1 MKGRNKMC
9 AAALF
14 FMMTGGLVLAADTTK
29 AEPVQAVAAAT
40 QAKAQT
46 AQAAPVQQTYSLDLD
61 TTKYEKKTMTVDGK
75 KVAFRAYENRVY
87 VARPVDTTYQSMNI
101 YVPEGYFKGKTI
113 NGYTAK
119 TAPIFL
125 PNTVG
130 GYMPGAPGQPS
141 ENDRMTGGAN
151 AMLVALSKGY
161 VVAAPGARGRTN
173 QAADGTYTGKAPAL
187 IVDMKAA
194 VRYLRHNAGKLP
206 GDTEKIISNGTSAG
220 GALSTLIGATG
231 DSRDYEPYLK
241 ALGAADERDD
251 IYASSVYCPITDLDH
266 ADMAYEWMFN
276 GVNTYHQG
284 NMGGMMPPPAGKGQA
299 KPAGVVIN
307 RPDNAPTEAASG
319 TEMTAVQ
326 QQASKDLKAMYP
338 AYINSLHLVDKN
350 GNALTLDANGKG
362 SFANYIKAIYMASAQ
377 KALDNGT
384 DLSSKTWL
392 TIKDGKV
399 TDMDLAGYAADVTRL
414 KAAPA
419 FDGLD
424 LSTGENQ
431 EFGTATIDKQ
441 HFTEYGETHSLTA
454 GATLADK
461 GIVKLLNPLNYIG
474 KSGVKTAQYWRIRH
488 GEADRDTTIA
498 VPAVL
503 AARLQQAGY
512 TVDFASP
519 WARGH
524 AGDYDLDELFAWMDF
539 IGHKN

>member
-40 QAKAQT
+40 QAKAKT

>member
-1 MKGRNKMC
+1 MC

-40 QAKAQT
+40 QAKAKT

-299 KPAGVVIN
+299 KPAGVVTN

-461 GIVKLLNPLNYIG
+461 DIVKLLNPLNYIG

>member
-1 MKGRNKMC
+1 MC

-14 FMMTGGLVLAADTTK
+14 FMMTGGLVLAADTTE

-40 QAKAQT
+40 QTKAKT

-87 VARPVDTTYQSMNI
+87 VAHPADATYQSMNI
-101 YVPEGYFKGKTI
+101 YVPEGYFNGKTI

-130 GYMPGAPGQPS
+130 GYMRGAPGQPS

-161 VVAAPGARGRTN
+161 VVAAPGARGRTT

-231 DSRDYEPYLK
+231 DSKDYEPYLK

-284 NMGGMMPPPAGKGQA
+284 NMGAMKPPAGNSQA
-299 KPAGVVIN
+299 KPAGVVTN
-307 RPDNAPTEAASG
+307 RPDNAPVEAAAG

-350 GNALTLDANGKG
+350 GKALTLDENGRG
-362 SFANYIKAIYMASAQ
+362 SFADYIKSIYMASAQ

-392 TIKDGKV
+392 TINDGKV
-399 TDMDLAGYAADVTRL
+399 TDMDLAGYAVDVTRL

-419 FDGLD
+419 FDALD
-424 LSTGENQ
+424 MSSAETE
-431 EFGTATIDKQ
+431 EFGTATVDKQ
-441 HFTEYGETHSLTA
+441 HFTVYGKEYGKDHSTIA
-454 GATLADK
+454 GSALADK
-461 GIVKLLNPLNYIG
+461 DIVKTMNPLNYIG
-474 KSGVKTAQYWRIRH
+474 KSGVKTAHYWRIRH

-498 VPAVL
+498 VPAVVAL
-503 AARLQQAGY
+503 RLQQAGY
-512 TVDFASP
+512 DVDFASP

-524 AGDYDLDELFAWMDF
+524 AGDYDLDELFAWMDA
-539 IGHKN
+539 IGHNN